1 MKSGD
6 GHNIHDGCNDNP
18 KGFLRRLTIPNG
30 HGMGKP
36 KSTQYFICDC
46 CNTVVHLLQ
55 VELK

>member
-1 MKSGD
+1 MKPP
-6 GHNIHDGCNDNP
+6 GHNIHDGCNYNP

-30 HGMGKP
+30 NGMGKP
-36 KSTQYFICDC
+36 KTTQYFICDY

>member
-1 MKSGD
+1 MKKE

-30 HGMGKP
+30 NGMGKP
-36 KSTQYFICDC
+36 KTTQYFICDC